1 MLVAYIDQVGLVV
14 DGPRKTDAAPGL
26 IDLSAR
32 VAGGLARVRPAE
44 IEVIARCHFLSD
56 GQPSSVRPGAF
67 IEGRDG
73 GSVALQFFIEE
84 IRRST
89 CGFELVL
96 STYFPGAFIGDT
108 DRSGRRDGGV
118 RDGGQFIAGTIDFG
132 VMLVRGKGIE
142 RAVGIS
148 KHGTQYVS
156 PGAVVAGRRRIIP
169 PGADGFRARDD
180 AIVDRAVLPRG
191 PQDARKQAFVSGC
204 FVPNRMGLTSIELR
218 AVVAT
223 AVAHNAS
230 AIADRVDE
238 RIHARRR
245 SFVRSV
251 FLADLDCAPVAP
263 HPDIGVA
270 RAQTLLDLC
279 VRGRSGGRRKGNL
292 RLDLEYA
299 GQIGGKLARAA
310 NAEIRQV
317 ARGLGQPAIV
327 ADRAKAVG

>member
-118 RDGGQFIAGTIDFG
+118 RDGGQFIARTIDFG

-142 RAVGIS
+142 RAVGIT
-148 KHGTQYVS
+148 KHRTQYVT
-156 PGAVVAGRRRIIP
+156 PGAVVAGRIVP
-169 PGADGFRARDD
+169 PGADGFRARGDD
-180 AIVDRAVLPRG
+180 IVDGAVLPGR
-191 PQDARKQAFVSGC
+191 PQDARIKVLELGRL
-204 FVPNRMGLTSIELR
+204 VPNRMGQTSIELG
-218 AVVAT
+218 AVIAT
-223 AVAHNAS
+223 AVAHDAS
-230 AIADRVDE
+230 AIADGVDE

-245 SFVRSV
+245 SLVGSV
-251 FLADLDCAPVAP
+251 FLAELDRAPIAL
-263 HPDIGVA
+263 HPDISVA
-270 RAQTLLDLC
+270 RA
-279 VRGRSGGRRKGNL
+279 
-292 RLDLEYA
+292 
-299 GQIGGKLARAA
+299 
-310 NAEIRQV
+310 
-317 ARGLGQPAIV
+317 
-327 ADRAKAVG
+327 